1 MTKTDNLTN
10 AALRA
15 QPKASHFIG
24 GTYVEDTMGE
34 EILSLYPATQE
45 IIARVHSATPAI
57 ITKAVAAARTGFAI
71 WRCMAPVERSRILR
85 KAADLM
91 RERNREL
98 SELETLDTGKPL
110 QETLVADASSG
121 AEALE
126 YFASI
131 AATANGEHIDLGGS
145 YAITKREPLGICL
158 GLGAWNYPIQIAAW
172 KAAPALAA
180 GNSMIFKPSEV
191 TCLSALKLAEIFC
204 EAGLPDGV
212 FNVVQG
218 TREAAATLVSHP
230 DIAKIS
236 LTGSVPTGMKVAEK
250 AASDLKHVSLEL
262 GGKSP
267 IIVFEDSDIDNA
279 VAAAMNGNFYSTGQV
294 CSNGTRVFVHTSI
307 KEEFL
312 KRLKKRTE
320 KIIIGDPLNE
330 DTQLGPLVSKAQ
342 LEKVMDYIAIG
353 QSEGAIL
360 HCGGGRPQIN
370 GLGRGLFVE
379 PTVFTEVKDDMRIAC
394 EEIFGPVMCVIDF
407 EEEGEVIRRANNTEF
422 GLAAA
427 VFTKDIQRA
436 YRVIDQLEAGTCW
449 INNYNLTPVEM
460 PFGGFKNSGIGRE
473 NGHWALDQYSQV
485 KSIYVEMG
493 DVEAAW

>member
-1 MTKTDNLTN
+1 MTN
-10 AALRA
+10 AETLTKSALRA
-15 QPKASHFIG
+15 QPEGSHFIG
-24 GTYVEDTMGE
+24 GAYVEDAAGE
-34 EILSLYPATQE
+34 DILSLYPATQE
-45 IIARVHSATPAI
+45 VIARVHSATPTVIEQAI
-57 ITKAVAAARTGFAI
+57 GAARKGFCV
-71 WRCMAPVERSRILR
+71 WRSMAPAERARVLR

-110 QETLVADASSG
+110 QETLVADAASG

-126 YFASI
+126 YFAGI
-131 AATANGEHIDLGGS
+131 AATSTGEHIDLGGS

-158 GLGAWNYPIQIAAW
+158 GIGAWNYPIQIAAW

-180 GNSMIFKPSEV
+180 GNAMIFKPSEV

-212 FNVVQG
+212 FNVVQAS
-218 TREAAATLVSHP
+218 REAAAALATHP
-230 DIAKIS
+230 EIAKIS
-236 LTGSVPTGMKVAEK
+236 LTGSVPTGKKVAET
-250 AASDLKHVSLEL
+250 AAGDMKHLSLEL

-267 IIVFEDSDIDNA
+267 IVVFEDSDIDNA

-294 CSNGTRVFVHTSI
+294 CSNGTRVFVHSAI
-307 KEEFL
+307 KDEFL
-312 KRLKKRTE
+312 KCLKARTE
-320 KIIIGDPLNE
+320 KILIGDPLDE
-330 DTQLGPLVSKAQ
+330 ETQLGPLVSKAQ
-342 LEKVMDYIAIG
+342 LDKVMDYIAIG
-353 QSEGAIL
+353 QSEGATL
-360 HCGGGRPQIN
+360 FCGGKRAEVAGFA
-370 GLGRGLFVE
+370 RGLYVQ
-379 PTVFTEVKDDMRIAC
+379 PTVFTDVKDDMRIAC
-394 EEIFGPVMCVIDF
+394 EEIFGPVMCVLEFDD
-407 EEEGEVIRRANNTEF
+407 EADVIRRANATEF

-493 DVEAAW
+493 DVEAGW